1 MADIKQASVD
11 IKRRCEEVCAQSSIA
26 QRAWDGGYTQG
37 LSERDVHRM
46 IIVAALEALSATQK
60 QLDEAIAIAPP
71 DAIYA
76 KDEKGRRVLVR
87 YIGPTIEELRAA
99 RGK

>member
-1 MADIKQASVD
+1 MGKTVNKVILLGNVGRDPEIKSTSGGTLVASF
-11 IKRRCEEVCAQSSIA
+11 SIA
-26 QRAWDGGYTQG
+26 TSYKAKDR
-37 LSERDVHRM
+37 
-46 IIVAALEALSATQK
+46 IVAALEALSATQK
-60 QLDEAIAIAPP
+60 QLAEAIAIAPP